1 MMTDELK
8 VSEKDRECLARCVSD
23 AYESLKLIPG
33 IDANGP
39 ILVWLSGHLLHMH
52 QKGASTQPR

>member
-8 VSEKDRECLARCVSD
+8 VTERDRECFVRCVSD
-23 AYESLKLIPG
+23 AFDALKLIPG

-39 ILVWLSGHLLHMH
+39 ILVWLSGQLLHSH
-52 QKGASTQPR
+52 QKSVSSPVR